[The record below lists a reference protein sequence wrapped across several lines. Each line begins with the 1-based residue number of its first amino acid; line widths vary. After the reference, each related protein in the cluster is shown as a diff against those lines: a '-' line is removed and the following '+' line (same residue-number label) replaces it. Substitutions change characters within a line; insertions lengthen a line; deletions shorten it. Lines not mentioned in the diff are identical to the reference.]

1 MALLTE
7 KVAQEIAE
15 IHVFGELL
23 KRGVAV
29 YRSVAGD
36 DATALARHPDG
47 DVLELK
53 IRTNCEG
60 EDRESSVFKTAE
72 YRPDRLSFVMC
83 VFLEDRSVAEVW
95 VFPSM
100 VFYAYSS
107 RSRGKV
113 KTRSLDLESGE
124 QKYDA
129 PLREYLRGFRNRW
142 SLLTDYPEFRE
153 FMTSPEGF
161 EDLEDIV
168 TAQAAFEEPE
178 EDKIPWEEYVRS
190 VSEQVPN

>member
-1 MALLTE
+1 MSLLTDRM
-7 KVAQEIAE
+7 AQEIAE
-15 IHVFGELL
+15 MHVFSELL
-23 KRGVAV
+23 KRGLPV
-29 YRSVAGD
+29 YRSVGDD

-53 IRTNCEG
+53 VRTNSGG

-72 YRPDRLSFVMC
+72 CRPDRLSFVMC
-83 VFLEDRSVAEVW
+83 VYLEDQSVEEVW
-95 VFPSM
+95 IFPSM

-113 KTRSLDLESGE
+113 KTRSLDLESGV
-124 QKYDA
+124 QKYNA

-142 SLLTDYPEFRE
+142 NLLTDYPTFRE

-168 TAQAAFEEPE
+168 TAQAAFEEPD
-178 EDKIPWEEYVRS
+178 EDKTP
-190 VSEQVPN
+190 

>member
-1 MALLTE
+1 MALLAR
-7 KVAQEIAE
+7 KIAQEIAE
-15 IHVFGELL
+15 MHVFSELL
-23 KRGVAV
+23 KRGLPV
-29 YRSVAGD
+29 YRAVGD
-36 DATALARHPDG
+36 DDGIALARHPHG

-53 IRTNCEG
+53 IRTNCED
-60 EDRESSVFKTAE
+60 EDRESSVFTTGE

-83 VFLEDRSVAEVW
+83 VFLENRSVAEVW
-95 VFPSM
+95 IFPSM

-124 QKYDA
+124 QKYCA
-129 PLREYLRGFRNRW
+129 PFREYLRGFRDRW
-142 SLLTDYPEFRE
+142 SLLTDFPAFRE
-153 FMTSPEGF
+153 LMTSPEGF

-168 TAQAAFEEPE
+168 TAQAAFEEPD

-190 VSEQVPN
+190 VSEKV